1 MGIKFKYNKT
11 ELQELT
17 KQLRIRRTALPTIKH
32 KESALRLEVRQAR
45 RQATELQLQIER
57 TLERIDYMA
66 SLWSEFDFSLLEI
79 KDVEMRIRNIAG
91 IKTPVLEEVKLEEKK
106 MNLFDQP
113 AWYPDG
119 LLILK
124 KLAFQ
129 SVEQAFFVHKAE
141 LLDKARKKTTQK
153 VNLYEKVQIPGYKEA
168 ISKIKHFLEDQEVL
182 AKAAQKILK
191 NKKMRLQA

>member
-1 MGIKFKYNKT
+1 M
-11 ELQELT
+11 
-17 KQLRIRRTALPTIKH
+17 
-32 KESALRLEVRQAR
+32 RQAR
-45 RQATELQLQIER
+45 RRASELQLQIEK
-57 TLERIDYMA
+57 TLQHIDYMS
-66 SLWSEFDFSLLEI
+66 SLWSEFDFSLLKI
-79 KDVEMRIRNIAG
+79 KDVEMRIKNIAG
-91 IKTPVLEEVKLEEKK
+91 VKTPVLKEIKLEEIK

-168 ISKIKHFLEDQEVL
+168 IAKIKRFLEDQEVL

>member
-32 KESALRLEVRQAR
+32 KESALRLKVRQVR
-45 RQATELQLQIER
+45 RQASELQLLIEK
-57 TLERIDYMA
+57 TLQRIDYMS
-66 SLWSEFDFSLLEI
+66 SLWSEFDFGLLNI
-79 KDVEMRIRNIAG
+79 KDVEMRIKNIAG
-91 IKTPVLEEVKLEEKK
+91 VKTPVLEEIKLEEKK
-106 MNLFDQP
+106 ISLFDQP

-129 SVEQAFFVHKAE
+129 SVEQAIFVHKAE

-168 ISKIKHFLEDQEVL
+168 IAKIKHFLEDQEVL

-191 NKKMRLQA
+191 NKKMRL

>member
-17 KQLRIRRTALPTIKH
+17 KQLRIRKTALPTIKH
-32 KESALRLEVRQAR
+32 KESALRLKVRQVR
-45 RQATELQLQIER
+45 RQASELQLLIEK
-57 TLERIDYMA
+57 TLQRIDYMS
-66 SLWSEFDFSLLEI
+66 SLWSEFDFGLLNI
-79 KDVEMRIRNIAG
+79 KDVEMRIKNIAG
-91 IKTPVLEEVKLEEKK
+91 VKTPVLEEIKLEEKK
-106 MNLFDQP
+106 ISLFDQP

-129 SVEQAFFVHKAE
+129 SVEQAIFVHKAE

-168 ISKIKHFLEDQEVL
+168 IAKIKHFLEDQEVL

-191 NKKMRLQA
+191 NKKMRL

>member
-32 KESALRLEVRQAR
+32 KESALRLKVRQVR
-45 RQATELQLQIER
+45 RQASELQLLIEK
-57 TLERIDYMA
+57 TLQRIDYMS
-66 SLWSEFDFSLLEI
+66 SLWSEFDFGLLKI
-79 KDVEMRIRNIAG
+79 KDVEMRIKNIAG
-91 IKTPVLEEVKLEEKK
+91 VKTPVLEEIKLEEKK
-106 MNLFDQP
+106 ISLFDQP

-129 SVEQAFFVHKAE
+129 SVEQAIFVHKAE

-168 ISKIKHFLEDQEVL
+168 IAKIKHFLEDQEVL

-191 NKKMRLQA
+191 NKKMRL

>member
-17 KQLRIRRTALPTIKH
+17 KQLRIRKTALPTIKH
-32 KESALRLEVRQAR
+32 KESALRLKVRQVR
-45 RQATELQLQIER
+45 RQASELQLLIEK
-57 TLERIDYMA
+57 TLQRIDYMS
-66 SLWSEFDFSLLEI
+66 SLWSEFDFGLLKI
-79 KDVEMRIRNIAG
+79 KDVEMRIKNIAG
-91 IKTPVLEEVKLEEKK
+91 VKTPVLEEIKLEEKK
-106 MNLFDQP
+106 ISLFDQP

-129 SVEQAFFVHKAE
+129 SVEQAIFVHKAE

-168 ISKIKHFLEDQEVL
+168 IAKIKHFLEDQEVL

-191 NKKMRLQA
+191 NKKMRL